1 MQTQLA
7 DFIRGS
13 PEGERAD
20 AILRKCVHCGFCLA
34 TCPTYQLLGNEL
46 DSPRG
51 RLYLIKQVLEGHEP
65 TERTML
71 HLDRCLT
78 CRSCETTCPSGVHY
92 AELADIG
99 RGIVEAKVRRSPW
112 QRLKRRLMALVLPR
126 PRVFKALL
134 SLGMMLRPVL
144 PGKLAAGI
152 PARVAPAGEYPR
164 GRQGGRFMV
173 ALAGC
178 VQGALSPDIN
188 AAAARVLER
197 IGIALVEAPGAGCC
211 GALRFHLNFQ
221 EEGRSDM
228 RALIDA
234 WWPLVEAG
242 AEAFVMTASGC
253 GSTVK
258 EYGRLLLDDSAYA
271 AKAERIGSMTRDISD
286 VITAEWSRLE
296 PLLDP
301 RAERVAFHAPCS
313 LQHGQARRGAVEP
326 LLERAGCELSGVPDA
341 HLCCGSA
348 GPYSLLQPEIAKTLQ
363 QNKLAALQSGRP
375 QRILTANIGCQ
386 MHLAAGSDVAVEHW
400 IVALEQRLK
409 KPAIVP
415 N

>member
-51 RLYLIKQVLEGHEP
+51 RLYLIKQVLEGHQP
-65 TERTML
+65 TERTLL

-99 RGIVEAKVRRSPW
+99 RNLVESKVRRSPW
-112 QRLKRRLMALVLPR
+112 QRVKRRLMAAVLPR
-126 PRVFKALL
+126 PRIFKALL
-134 SLGMMLRPVL
+134 SLGRMMRPVL
-144 PGKLAAGI
+144 PGKLAAAI
-152 PARVAPAGEYPR
+152 PARIAPAGERPR
-164 GRQGGRFMV
+164 SHPGGRFMV
-173 ALAGC
+173 ALSGC

-188 AAAARVLER
+188 AATARVLDR
-197 IGIALVEAPGAGCC
+197 IGIALLEAPEAGCC

-258 EYGRLLLDDSAYA
+258 EYDRLLAHDSAYA
-271 AKAERIGSMTRDISD
+271 AKAKRISAMTRDISE
-286 VITAEWSRLE
+286 VIAAEWRRFEPLLE
-296 PLLDP
+296 PLLEP
-301 RAERVAFHAPCS
+301 SAERVAFHTPCS
-313 LQHGQARRGAVEP
+313 LQHAQGQRGVVEP
-326 LLERAGCELSGVPDA
+326 LLERAGCSISSVPDA

-348 GPYSLLQPEIAKTLQ
+348 GPYSLLQPEIARSLQ
-363 QNKLAALQSGRP
+363 QNKLAALRSGKP

-386 MHLAAGSDVAVEHW
+386 VHLAAGSDVPVEHW
-400 IVALEQRLK
+400 IVALDRRLK
-409 KPAIVP
+409 KL
-415 N
+415 